1 MNENKKNIVPRN
13 VTLGLADKQKTDKKT
28 NAKRPSD
35 SAVEQT
41 RDWSIENKL

>member
-1 MNENKKNIVPRN
+1 MEQNKKNIVPRN
-13 VTLGLADKQKTDKKT
+13 ITLALADRKRTDKNT

-35 SAVEQT
+35 SAVEDT